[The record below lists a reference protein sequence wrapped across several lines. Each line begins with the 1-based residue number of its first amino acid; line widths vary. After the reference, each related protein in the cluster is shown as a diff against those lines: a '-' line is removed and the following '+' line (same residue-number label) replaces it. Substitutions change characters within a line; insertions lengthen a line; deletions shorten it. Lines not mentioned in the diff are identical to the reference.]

1 MRIGL
6 ISREYPPDTG
16 WGGIGAYTFQHA
28 HSLMKLGHD
37 VQVICLTKRD
47 VECEH
52 DPAPTVETDE
62 ASGGTLT
69 INRVVW
75 GHLLTRWILIL
86 ATKPN
91 THHAVKA
98 ALALWQKVLTLH
110 NEKPFDVLEA
120 PDHLAEAI
128 FPALTKLAPLVIR
141 IHTPFSKFVQ
151 EGYHNLANAF
161 DNQMV
166 GHLERLSML
175 QADLLSSPSVDMA
188 KYVAGDTGISL
199 DEIAI
204 VRNPVDIK
212 VFTPDGEKASIPGH
226 KPEEKI
232 VFFAGRLEARK
243 GIHYLIDAI
252 PTVLESHPQTRFV
265 IVGADTK
272 TAAGAG
278 SVLEE
283 LKAKLRANLKN
294 AGDLEKINFISHV
307 ALSDMPKYY
316 RLADICCVPS
326 LYDNA
331 PYTVLE
337 SLASGK
343 PVIGSTAGGTPEY
356 IDNGVDGL
364 HVNKADARDLASKI
378 NLLLADDV
386 KRADFAKQSR
396 HIAETRYS
404 TEVIAKEAVASYQK
418 ATALWQEK
426 KAAALYKQPPERLV
440 RDLDAMLYSYHENLD
455 ELAKLVSIRYRMRP
469 WRAMLLTRP
478 KLFAASLFLVVSK
491 GCAGILGKPQ
501 RFMDYLKQLETRIE
515 SAKLSG

>member
-37 VQVICLTKRD
+37 VQVICLTKRE
-47 VECEH
+47 VESEQ
-52 DPAPTVETDE
+52 DPAPLVEKDE

-75 GHLLTRWILIL
+75 GHLLNRWILIL

-91 THHAVKA
+91 THHAIKA
-98 ALALWQKVLTLH
+98 ALALWQKVLTL
-110 NEKPFDVLEA
+110 NSEKAFDILEA

-188 KYVAGDTGISL
+188 KYVAGDTGIALS
-199 DEIAI
+199 DIEI

-212 VFTPDGEKASIPGH
+212 VFTPDGEKAEIAGR
-226 KPEEKI
+226 KAQEKI

-243 GIHYLIDAI
+243 GIHYLIDAV
-252 PTVLESHPQTRFV
+252 PAVLEAHPDTRFV

-272 TAAGAG
+272 TGAGAG

-283 LKAKLRANLKN
+283 LKEKLRRNLKN
-294 AGDLEKINFISHV
+294 AGDIEKVTFVSHV
-307 ALSDMPKYY
+307 TLSDMPKYY

-364 HVNKADARDLASKI
+364 HVNKADARDLAAKI
-378 NLLLADDV
+378 NELLADDG
-386 KRADFAKQSR
+386 KRQKFAAEAR
-396 HIAETRYS
+396 RIAESRYS
-404 TEVIAKEAVASYQK
+404 TEVIAQEAVESYKK
-418 ATALWQEK
+418 AAKLWQEK
-426 KAAALYKQPPERLV
+426 KANALYKQNPERLV
-440 RDLDAMLYSYHENLD
+440 RDLDALLYSYHENLD
-455 ELAKLVSIRYRMRP
+455 ELAKLVSVRYRMRP

-501 RFMDYLKQLETRIE
+501 GFMNYLKQLETRIE